1 MLALVMCG
9 GRGSRMALPIEKPL
23 LKLRDKALIEYVL
36 DALIDYGGF
45 ENIIVVPS
53 ANTPAT
59 RTFLYTHKYYTSGII
74 EIFEAR
80 GENYSVDLSSVLG
93 KIRPAVVFVVSAD
106 LPLLNPA
113 IIQRIITGYLPASP
127 CTSIV
132 LETCFV
138 KSFDIL
144 PSSILTIGE
153 KKYCYSGIVI
163 IDTSKHK
170 TNSKLEESYLIM
182 NEKEVAINVNTVLE
196 LRTAERLL

>member
-23 LKLRDKALIEYVL
+23 LKLRDKTLIEYVL
-36 DALIDYGGF
+36 DALIDYGSF

-74 EIFEAR
+74 EIFDAG
-80 GENYSVDLSSVLG
+80 GENYSVDLSYVLG
-93 KIRPAVVFVVSAD
+93 KIRPAVAFVVSAD

-113 IIQRIITGYLPASP
+113 IIQRIITGYLPSSP

-138 KSFDIL
+138 KSFDIF
-144 PSSILTIGE
+144 PSSLLTIGE

-163 IDTSKHK
+163 VDTSKHK
-170 TNSKLEESYLIM
+170 TNSKLEENYIIM

-196 LRTAERLL
+196 LKTAERLL